1 MRSEIIKTQTEI
13 TKEIKK
19 YIRILNG
26 LLVLVV
32 YCMLFLI
39 VKYLYEVL
47 DYVPITSTI
56 AIIVISSFFIMV
68 SIYLSNRAS
77 NKAIGK
83 IEEYSLKL
91 DTLLTVTK
99 DIKGEKYSDI
109 LLDKIMD
116 SSIAMT
122 GADAGSILLVEGET
136 LTFKIVNGKE
146 SKIAVG
152 TTMPNDKGITGWVTN
167 AGQSVRVE
175 DVSSDRRFDP
185 SVDSITS
192 YHTRSLMCVPMKLRS
207 EIVGVIEL
215 VNKREG
221 NFTEED
227 ETIISYFADQ
237 AAVAIDRAM
246 FFEGQK
252 NFEIHITDMLL
263 DAIDNY
269 ILQKRG
275 HSRRIAKYSFLI
287 ARAMNMSDEEK
298 NRLYRASLMHDIG
311 FLKIKLDEPQPK
323 EEYKKHV
330 LIGYELLKQIT
341 FYKDVARILLH
352 HHERYDGEGYPEKLK
367 GNEIPLESRI
377 IAIAEAFDAMTSK
390 ISYKSPVGFS
400 AAIDELKHNAGT
412 QFDPELT
419 DLFIKN
425 ADQSILET

>member
-1 MRSEIIKTQTEI
+1 MSGEIVKTQTEI

-47 DYVPITSTI
+47 EYVPITSTI
-56 AIIVISSFFIMV
+56 AIIVIASFFIV
-68 SIYLSNRAS
+68 LSIFLSNRAS
-77 NKAIGK
+77 NRAIKK
-83 IEEYSLKL
+83 IEEYSSKL
-91 DTLLTVTK
+91 DTLLTVTR

-116 SSIAMT
+116 SSLAMT
-122 GADAGSILLVEGET
+122 GADAGSVLLIEDEA
-136 LTFKIVNGKE
+136 LIFKIVKGKE
-146 SKIAVG
+146 SKNLVG
-152 TTMPNDKGITGWVTN
+152 TTMPNDKGIAGWVVST
-167 AGQSVRVE
+167 GQSVRIE
-175 DVSSDRRFDP
+175 DASADRRFDS
-185 SVDSITS
+185 SVDAITI
-192 YHTRSLMCVPMKLRS
+192 YQTRSLMCVPMRLS
-207 EIVGVIEL
+207 SGIVGVIEL
-215 VNKREG
+215 INKRQG
-221 NFTEED
+221 DFTEED
-227 ETIISYFADQ
+227 ETVISYFADQ
-237 AAVAIDRAM
+237 AAIAIDRAM

-252 NFEIHITDMLL
+252 NYEIHITDMLL
-263 DAIDNY
+263 DSIDNY

-287 ARAMNMSDEEK
+287 ARAMNMTDEDK
-298 NRLYRASLMHDIG
+298 NKLYRASLMHDIG

-323 EEYKKHV
+323 EEYRKHV
-330 LIGYELLKQIT
+330 VLGYELLKKIT
-341 FYKDVARILLH
+341 FYKDVAHIVLH
-352 HHERYDGEGYPEKLK
+352 HHERYDGEGYPRRIKRK
-367 GNEIPLESRI
+367 EIPLESRI

-390 ISYKSPVGFS
+390 NSYKSPVGFS
-400 AAIDELKHNAGT
+400 AAIDELKQNAGT

>member
-136 LTFKIVNGKE
+136 LTFKIVKGKE